1 MRNLHDKTLLLLV
14 VAASLAFGWVLLP
27 FYGAILWA
35 TILAILF
42 APLYQRILN
51 AMPRW
56 PSLAALATVVIIVVI
71 VLLPVGLTAN
81 LVVREAIAFYNG
93 LQSGELTFRLDFG
106 WMRQILPAWVMGLLD
121 RLALENFGEL
131 RDRLWTTVM
140 ESGSFLAGQAINIGQ
155 MTVNFIVSLFVML
168 YLLFFLLKDG
178 RGLTRRILD
187 AIPLPPAE
195 LRAIASRFTDAI
207 RAILKGTLV
216 VAVVQGALGGLIFS
230 VLGIHQP
237 VLWGAVMAVFSLLPV
252 LGTGLV
258 WVPAAIYFLV
268 TGAVWKGLVLF
279 AYGMLVI
286 GLVDNILRPI
296 LIGKGTKIPDYVVL
310 ISTLGGI
317 VIFGVNGLVLGPII
331 AAIFISVW
339 AAFSPSGKRAEDG
352 ADG

>member
-1 MRNLHDKTLLLLV
+1 M
-14 VAASLAFGWVLLP
+14 
-27 FYGAILWA
+27 
-35 TILAILF
+35 
-42 APLYQRILN
+42 
-51 AMPRW
+51 
-56 PSLAALATVVIIVVI
+56 
-71 VLLPVGLTAN
+71 
-81 LVVREAIAFYNG
+81 
-93 LQSGELTFRLDFG
+93 
-106 WMRQILPAWVMGLLD
+106 
-121 RLALENFGEL
+121 
-131 RDRLWTTVM
+131 
-140 ESGSFLAGQAINIGQ
+140 
-155 MTVNFIVSLFVML
+155 
-168 YLLFFLLKDG
+168 
-178 RGLTRRILD
+178 D

-279 AYGMLVI
+279 AYGVLVI

-296 LIGKGTKIPDYVVL
+296 LIGKDTKIPDYVVL

-317 VIFGVNGLVLGPII
+317 VIFGVNGFVLGPII